1 MAYRLDPGLPT
12 APEVRRALAEQIGR
26 AAAELRVPGGPT
38 AEGVHEARK
47 RIKKARSLLR
57 LARADVGAGVARHAN
72 AELRQVGADLARQR
86 DADALVEAIDRLA
99 EVAPDDPAPDD
110 TAPDDDAP
118 DGTADALAHVRAAF
132 AERADAVR
140 AGDALDQATVR
151 GAARTL
157 EQLATWLDRVPAHA
171 QGWDAFGPGMAR
183 SHRRGRAALAALPDD
198 PSAEE
203 LHEWRKRVKD
213 LWYHQR
219 LLRRLWPEA
228 QRPIIEAA
236 DRLADV
242 LGQEHD
248 LGLLVEVLAATDESG
263 EPSVALDPAAREVV
277 VAAADARRAD
287 LQAVAR
293 DLGARLYADDERA
306 WERRHRAWWEAA
318 AGGDTA

>member
-1 MAYRLDPGLPT
+1 MAYRLDPGLST
-12 APEVRRALAEQIGR
+12 AAEVRRALGEQIGR
-26 AAAELRVPGGPT
+26 AAHELRVPGGPS
-38 AEGVHEARK
+38 AEGVHDVRK
-47 RIKKARSLLR
+47 HVKKARSLLR

-72 AELRQVGADLARQR
+72 AELRRVNADLARQR
-86 DADALVEAIDRLA
+86 DADALVEALDLLA
-99 EVAPDDPAPDD
+99 AAEPPPDPA
-110 TAPDDDAP
+110 
-118 DGTADALAHVRAAF
+118 TADALARVRDQLVGR
-132 AERADAVR
+132 AEAVR
-140 AGDALDQATVR
+140 AGDAVDQATVR

-157 EQLATWLDRVPAHA
+157 EQVAAWLERVPAQA
-171 QGWDAFGPGMAR
+171 EGWDALGPGLAR
-183 SHRRGRAALAALPDD
+183 SHRRGRAALAALPDE

-219 LLRRLWPEA
+219 LLRRLWPEV

-236 DRLADV
+236 DQLADV

-248 LGLLVEVLAATDESG
+248 LALLVEVVSAVDTGLDTELDT
-263 EPSVALDPAAREVV
+263 ALELVVDPGDRDLV
-277 VAAADARRAD
+277 VAVADARRGD
-287 LQAVAR
+287 LQVVAR

>member
-12 APEVRRALAEQIGR
+12 ASEVRRALGEQIGR

-38 AEGVHEARK
+38 AEGVHEVRK

-72 AELRQVGADLARQR
+72 AELRRVGADLARQR
-86 DADALVEAIDRLA
+86 DADALVEALDRLA
-99 EVAPDDPAPDD
+99 ATDAPSTDPPSTADPA
-110 TAPDDDAP
+110 
-118 DGTADALAHVRAAF
+118 TADALARVRAGLV
-132 AERADAVR
+132 ERAEAVR
-140 AGDALDQATVR
+140 AGDAVDQATVR

-157 EQLATWLDRVPAHA
+157 EQVATWLDRVPAHA
-171 QGWDAFGPGMAR
+171 HGWDALGPGLER
-183 SHRRGRAALAALPDD
+183 SYRRGRAAFAALPDE

-219 LLRRLWPEA
+219 LIRRLWPDA

-236 DRLADV
+236 DQLADV

-248 LGLLVEVLAATDESG
+248 LALLVDLLSAPDGG
-263 EPSVALDPAAREVV
+263 EAPTPAVEPAVRDLVV
-277 VAAADARRAD
+277 GLADARRAD

-293 DLGARLYADDERA
+293 DLGARLYADDGRA

>member
-1 MAYRLDPGLPT
+1 MAYRLDPALST
-12 APEVRRALAEQIGR
+12 AVEVRRALGEQIGR
-26 AAAELRVPGGPT
+26 AAQELRVPGGPS
-38 AEGVHEARK
+38 AEGVHEVRK

-72 AELRQVGADLARQR
+72 AELRRVNADLARQR
-86 DADALVEAIDRLA
+86 DADALVEALDLLA
-99 EVAPDDPAPDD
+99 EIEPTPDPA
-110 TAPDDDAP
+110 TVE
-118 DGTADALAHVRAAF
+118 ALARVRAQLADR
-132 AERADAVR
+132 AEEVR

-157 EQLATWLDRVPAHA
+157 EQVATWLQRVPAHA
-171 QGWDAFGPGMAR
+171 EGWDALGPGLSR
-183 SHRRGRAALAALPDD
+183 SHRRGRAALAALSDA

-219 LLRRLWPEA
+219 LLRRLWPEV

-236 DRLADV
+236 DQLADV

-248 LGLLVEVLAATDESG
+248 LALLVEVVSATETADRD
-263 EPSVALDPAAREVV
+263 LV
-277 VAAADARRAD
+277 VAVADARRAD
-287 LQAVAR
+287 LQVVAR
-293 DLGARLYADDERA
+293 DLGGRLYADDEKA

-318 AGGDTA
+318 IGGDTA